1 MSHVCYEN
9 EIALVSVGRTRRSRG
24 ITKIELPFR
33 RGEKAGARAL
43 IRILKMCGYGKSIVS
58 PLLIVIAAGGGKF
71 LKIWYVCAAGVKD
84 SPTISSFL
92 RHSFAIRSGLAKKV
106 GRLFFLRGQQFS
118 AEPPPHPPPRYP
130 GPLRSRPERD
140 KSWRYPM
147 GKNENFAALR
157 AATSKEEEEK
167 QEEKFFD
174 FRIVGPKAA
183 EGCFS
188 LHLATYQ
195 GAERA

>member
-1 MSHVCYEN
+1 M
-9 EIALVSVGRTRRSRG
+9 GSRG
-24 ITKIELPFR
+24 TTQIELPFR

-106 GRLFFLRGQQFS
+106 GRLFFFKRPTIFGRTT
-118 AEPPPHPPPRYP
+118 PPPPP
-130 GPLRSRPERD
+130 
-140 KSWRYPM
+140 
-147 GKNENFAALR
+147 
-157 AATSKEEEEK
+157 
-167 QEEKFFD
+167 
-174 FRIVGPKAA
+174 
-183 EGCFS
+183 
-188 LHLATYQ
+188 
-195 GAERA
+195 